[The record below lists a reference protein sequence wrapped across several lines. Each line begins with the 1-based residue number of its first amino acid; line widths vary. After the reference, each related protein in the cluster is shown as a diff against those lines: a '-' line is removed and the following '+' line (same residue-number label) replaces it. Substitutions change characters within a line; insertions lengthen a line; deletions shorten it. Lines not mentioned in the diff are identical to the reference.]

1 MSTAKVAIEVAE
13 QEFARMCAANRI
25 ETDEAE
31 LDKDGLKEWRDL
43 RDPIVR
49 DICRGRLVVDG
60 EGRPVYTTAQ
70 GKVLTF
76 GPATMAT
83 FIALQTY
90 PKGQDVK
97 NLGAAVGD
105 LTGIGGFEISKQ
117 FASDFHA
124 ISRIANLF
132 LSVQ

>member
-25 ETDEAE
+25 DTDETE
-31 LDKDGLKEWRDL
+31 LDKDELKEWRDM

-49 DICRGRLVVDG
+49 DICRGRLAIDT

-70 GKVLTF
+70 GKALTF
-76 GPATMAT
+76 RPATTAT

-90 PKGQDVK
+90 GKGKDVE
-97 NLGAAVGD
+97 NLLAALGD
-105 LTGIGGFEISKQ
+105 LTGIGKGELSGE
-117 FASDFHA
+117 FARDFHA
-124 ISRIANLF
+124 VSRIANLF
-132 LSVQ
+132 LADR